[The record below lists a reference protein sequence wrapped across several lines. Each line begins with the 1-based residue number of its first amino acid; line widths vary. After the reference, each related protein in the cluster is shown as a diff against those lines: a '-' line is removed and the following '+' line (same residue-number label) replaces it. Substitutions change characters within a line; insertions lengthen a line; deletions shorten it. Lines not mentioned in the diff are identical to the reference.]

1 MRSFRL
7 AVGMLGISIAIAGCA
22 GKATK
27 PAETSG
33 QAPGGVPLVG
43 TFKVHPFTLD
53 NGLRLLVVEDH
64 TSPTLAYQTWFRVG
78 SRDEVLNYTGL
89 AHLFEHMMFKGTR
102 AHPEGQYEHIL
113 EQAGAE
119 GLNAF
124 TSQDYT
130 AYIQEIP
137 SSQLELLASLES
149 DRMVN
154 LVVDD
159 KSFHTELGVVQNER
173 RFRNENNPDGMI
185 EQEMFG
191 LAFKKHPYHWP
202 VVGYQEDLDRMSAE
216 NARKF
221 YQDYYNPSHATI
233 IMVGYVTPEHA
244 LEVVKKYYGSLPA
257 KASPVHVVEAEPA
270 PKETHRKMLNLNI
283 QVQKVWIAYRVPP
296 ITHAD
301 APKLE
306 VLASVLS
313 GGKSSRLQRALV
325 ETGIASSVEAS
336 NPGNEDPSLFTI
348 AVNLQKGKK
357 AAQAEAVVNREIQRL
372 IRNAIPDREMERAQ
386 NRLSF
391 DFYSGLQSSY
401 EKARFLGYFEATAND
416 FQKGIEFRKQVSKVT
431 PAEMQEVTKAYFIP
445 ENKTVITALP
455 KVVAQAPKSS
465 KNQ

>member
-1 MRSFRL
+1 MRSSRL
-7 AVGMLGISIAIAGCA
+7 AVGILSFSLALAGCA
-22 GKATK
+22 GHTTK
-27 PAETSG
+27 TPETAG

-64 TSPTLAYQTWFRVG
+64 SSPTLAYQTWFRIG
-78 SRDEVLNYTGL
+78 SRDEVPNHTGL
-89 AHLFEHMMFKGTR
+89 AHLFEHMMFKGTK

-113 EQAGAE
+113 EQAGSE

-154 LVVDD
+154 LVVNEQ
-159 KSFHTELGVVQNER
+159 SFRTELGVVQNER

-185 EQEMFG
+185 EQEMYG

-216 NARKF
+216 NAREF
-221 YQDYYNPSHATI
+221 YQNYYNPSHATI
-233 IMVGYVTPEHA
+233 IMVGDVTPDHA
-244 LEVVKKYYGSLPA
+244 LEVVKRYYGKLPG
-257 KASPVHVVEAEPA
+257 KASPAHVIEAEP
-270 PKETHRKMLNLNI
+270 PQKETRRKTLALNI
-283 QVQKVWIAYRVPP
+283 QVQKVWIAYRVPA
-296 ITHAD
+296 ITSPD

-306 VLASVLS
+306 VLASVLA

-336 NPGNEDPSLFTI
+336 NPGNEDPSLFII

-357 AAQAEAVVNREIQRL
+357 AAQAEAVVNRELQRL
-372 IRNAIPDREMERAQ
+372 FREPIADREMERVQ

-391 DFYSGLQSSY
+391 DFYSSLSSSY

-416 FQKGIEFRKQVSKVT
+416 FQKGIEFRKDVAKVT
-431 PAEMQEVTKAYFIP
+431 PAEVQQAVKAYFVP
-445 ENKTVITALP
+445 DNRSVLTALP
-455 KVVAQAPKSS
+455 KAAAKT
-465 KNQ
+465 K

>member
-1 MRSFRL
+1 MRSSRL
-7 AVGMLGISIAIAGCA
+7 AVGILSFSLALAGCA
-22 GKATK
+22 GHTTK
-27 PAETSG
+27 TPETAG

-64 TSPTLAYQTWFRVG
+64 SSPTLAYQTWFRVG
-78 SRDEVLNYTGL
+78 SRDEVPNHTGL
-89 AHLFEHMMFKGTR
+89 AHLFEHMMFKGTK

-113 EQAGAE
+113 EQAGSE

-154 LVVDD
+154 LVVNEQ
-159 KSFHTELGVVQNER
+159 SFRTELGVVQNER

-185 EQEMFG
+185 EQEMYG

-216 NARKF
+216 NAREF
-221 YQDYYNPSHATI
+221 YQNYYNPSHATI
-233 IMVGYVTPEHA
+233 IMVGDVTPDHA
-244 LEVVKKYYGSLPA
+244 LEVVKRYYGKLPG
-257 KASPVHVVEAEPA
+257 KASPAHVIEAEP
-270 PKETHRKMLNLNI
+270 PQKETRRKTLALNI
-283 QVQKVWIAYRVPP
+283 QVQKVWIAYRVPA
-296 ITHAD
+296 ITSPD

-306 VLASVLS
+306 VLASVLA

-336 NPGNEDPSLFTI
+336 NPGNEDPSLFII

-357 AAQAEAVVNREIQRL
+357 AAQAEAVVNRELQRL
-372 IRNAIPDREMERAQ
+372 FREPIADREMERVQ

-391 DFYSGLQSSY
+391 DFYSSLSSSY

-416 FQKGIEFRKQVSKVT
+416 FQKGIEFRKDVAKVT
-431 PAEMQEVTKAYFIP
+431 PAEVQQAVKAYFVP
-445 ENKTVITALP
+445 DNRSVLTALP
-455 KVVAQAPKSS
+455 KAAAKT
-465 KNQ
+465 K

>member
-1 MRSFRL
+1 MRSSRL
-7 AVGMLGISIAIAGCA
+7 AVGILSFSLALAGCA
-22 GKATK
+22 GKTTK
-27 PAETSG
+27 TPETTG
-33 QAPGGVPLVG
+33 QAAGGVPLVG

-64 TSPTLAYQTWFRVG
+64 SSPTLAYQTWFRVG
-78 SRDEVLNYTGL
+78 SRDEVPNHTGL
-89 AHLFEHMMFKGTR
+89 AHLFEHMMFKGTK

-113 EQAGAE
+113 EQAGSE

-154 LVVDD
+154 LVVNEQ
-159 KSFHTELGVVQNER
+159 SFRTELGVVQNER

-185 EQEMFG
+185 EQEMYG

-216 NARKF
+216 NAREF
-221 YQDYYNPSHATI
+221 YQNYYNPSHATI
-233 IMVGYVTPEHA
+233 IMVGDVTPDHA
-244 LEVVKKYYGSLPA
+244 LEVVKRYYGKLPG
-257 KASPVHVVEAEPA
+257 KASPAHVIEAEP
-270 PKETHRKMLNLNI
+270 PQKETRRKTLALNI
-283 QVQKVWIAYRVPP
+283 QVQKVWIAYRVPA
-296 ITHAD
+296 ITSPD

-306 VLASVLS
+306 VLASVLA

-336 NPGNEDPSLFTI
+336 NPGNEDPSLFII

-357 AAQAEAVVNREIQRL
+357 AAQAEAVVNRELQRL
-372 IRNAIPDREMERAQ
+372 FREPIADREMERVQ

-391 DFYSGLQSSY
+391 DFYSSLSSSY

-416 FQKGIEFRKQVSKVT
+416 FQKGIEFRKDVAKVT
-431 PAEMQEVTKAYFIP
+431 PAEVQQAVKAYFVP
-445 ENKTVITALP
+445 DNRTVLTALP
-455 KVVAQAPKSS
+455 KAAAKT
-465 KNQ
+465 K